1 MCSTNSTM
9 SDTSLAS
16 SSHSSWLSGTSR
28 IALTSCAPRVSLRRG
43 GRRLQHSVHPK
54 RTTKLAGSDASTAP
68 PNSARSSNA
77 NAAMLQATSCARS
90 EGTATPEVYQT
101 ECRRGVTWRVFRP
114 FPRAP
119 VPSALLQSQPVRA
132 LVLASSL
139 FVCADALL
147 SSVGSSGLC
156 SLQAA
161 VERAKYVG
169 GAARRKR
176 SQACLAHARSRLAGH
191 LQSEPGSGIAGR
203 SSRLSASPTRRSGC
217 CSHRAQDS

>member
-77 NAAMLQATSCARS
+77 NAAMLQATSCTGS
-90 EGTATPEVYQT
+90 GGNGD
-101 ECRRGVTWRVFRP
+101 CRGVPDGMPTWRVFRP